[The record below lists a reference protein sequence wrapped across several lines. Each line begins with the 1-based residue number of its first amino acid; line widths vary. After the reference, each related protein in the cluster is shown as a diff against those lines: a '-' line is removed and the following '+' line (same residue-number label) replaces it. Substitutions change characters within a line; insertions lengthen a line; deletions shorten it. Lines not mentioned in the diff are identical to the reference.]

1 MRSETSSAF
10 SLTRRRA
17 HSLFRFRRGRCSRL
31 SRAAA
36 STGFRASFM
45 APPLSG
51 LADMRP
57 SPVIAVIRFRGE
69 RTSGYRGW
77 TAIALARGKTIENR
91 LAQLFSEPLGA
102 RFGDRRRRP
111 SRCERITRTD
121 QAGDANAAGSS
132 ALRPGAAKAK
142 NPLAST
148 GRWATAGAAAPRN
161 ATSDGRIADAEREAR
176 SANSAAAWRRCAFAA
191 ASAACGRYK
200 PAAADSSPRAA
211 REDAGLRR
219 GMGQDETRVER
230 RFADVARF
238 RDAMPDALGASN
250 R

>member
-51 LADMRP
+51 PADMRP
-57 SPVIAVIRFRGE
+57 SPVITVIRFRGE

-77 TAIALARGKTIENR
+77 TAIVLARGKPLKVGSRNSSLSR
-91 LAQLFSEPLGA
+91 LARALA
-102 RFGDRRRRP
+102 
-111 SRCERITRTD
+111 I
-121 QAGDANAAGSS
+121 AAGALLAAS
-132 ALRPGAAKAK
+132 ASLAQIKPATPTPPIRARSAPAQQKQRTPSPPRGQPARQPRATRPPTVG
-142 NPLAST
+142 
-148 GRWATAGAAAPRN
+148 
-161 ATSDGRIADAEREAR
+161 IADAEREAR

-200 PAAADSSPRAA
+200 PAAAHSSPRAA

-230 RFADVARF
+230 RVADVARF

-250 R
+250 G